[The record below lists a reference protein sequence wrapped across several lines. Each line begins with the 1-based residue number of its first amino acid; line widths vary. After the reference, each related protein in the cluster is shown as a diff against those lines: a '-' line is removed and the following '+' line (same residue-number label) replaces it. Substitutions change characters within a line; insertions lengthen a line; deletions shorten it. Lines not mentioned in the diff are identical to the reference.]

1 MSLDWLYSFDE
12 LRAYSLDTK
21 QGKARLETLL
31 KQLPSIL
38 DAAGVKL
45 PPRPKVLCLMA
56 GSCIE
61 GIALAQLYNAEV
73 FCLDLQ
79 KGLLAKGQKE
89 ARRRKLALR
98 TIVGDVKEFARHVE
112 GRFDLITIMGSPLP
126 HLNIYDF
133 DEVLAQ
139 VRKLLAKKGFFLI
152 DQTDMVFRII
162 PQYRDAF
169 VPNLKPPVL
178 NVHYGFNPRE
188 GYFERLYYSRS
199 RHETVKVYLWT
210 PWVIGYMLKKNGFG
224 KVEVKP
230 YVDMYTVIQT
240 HLFTA
245 TL

>member
-1 MSLDWLYSFDE
+1 
-12 LRAYSLDTK
+12 
-21 QGKARLETLL
+21 
-31 KQLPSIL
+31 
-38 DAAGVKL
+38 
-45 PPRPKVLCLMA
+45 
-56 GSCIE
+56 
-61 GIALAQLYNAEV
+61 
-73 FCLDLQ
+73 
-79 KGLLAKGQKE
+79 
-89 ARRRKLALR
+89 
-98 TIVGDVKEFARHVE
+98 
-112 GRFDLITIMGSPLP
+112 
-126 HLNIYDF
+126 NIYDF
-133 DEVLAQ
+133 DEVVAQ

-169 VPNLKPPVL
+169 VPHLRPPVL

-199 RHETVKVYLWT
+199 KHDTFKVYLWT

>member
-38 DAAGVKL
+38 DAADVKL
-45 PPRPKVLCLMA
+45 PPRPRVLCLMA

-61 GIALAQLYNAEV
+61 GIAFAQLYNAEV
-73 FCLDLQ
+73 LCLDLQ
-79 KGLLAKGQKE
+79 KGLLAKGQRE
-89 ARRRKLALR
+89 ARRRKLTLR
-98 TIVGDVKEFARHVE
+98 TIVGNVKELAQHVE
-112 GRFDLITIMGSPLP
+112 GWFDLITILGSPLP

-139 VRKLLAKKGFFLI
+139 VRKFLSKKGFFLI

-169 VPNLKPPVL
+169 VPNLRPPVL
-178 NVHYGFNPRE
+178 NIHYGFNPRE

-199 RHETVKVYLWT
+199 KHETFKIYLWT
-210 PWVIGYMLKKNGFG
+210 PWVIEYMLKKNGFA
-224 KVEVKP
+224 KVQVKP

-245 TL
+245 TM